1 MECGIKMKK
10 YFVSSDIHS
19 FYTPF
24 IKELIKTG
32 FDLNNEEHILIIC
45 GDLFDRSD
53 ESLKIY
59 EFIKSL
65 PKERRILIRGE
76 I

>member
-1 MECGIKMKK
+1 MECSIKMKK
-10 YFVSSDIHS
+10 YFVASDIHS

-24 IKELIKTG
+24 IKKLNKAS

-45 GDLFDRSD
+45 GNLFDRGS
-53 ESLKIY
+53 ESLKLY

-65 PKERRILIRGE
+65 PKERRILI
-76 I
+76 